1 MFNAIPF
8 KLKHL
13 HTCISERC
21 HVKRLKMHLWKQL
34 SREKKK
40 KKEEKKKYDGF
51 NFNLTNA
58 T

>member
-1 MFNAIPF
+1 MFNAIPS

-13 HTCISERC
+13 HTSISERY

-40 KKEEKKKYDGF
+40 KKEKKKYDGF